1 MEVNGSAKDIIARL
15 RELKVKPHTKLVV
28 NGKPRVWYSCKL
40 NGVDAYNKFMV
51 RLGKYPVE
59 AKIVASSKM
68 YDKDNNLFFDLVRED
83 IIGLRRVQ
91 HDYCAFC
98 GEKMQTQKR
107 KRRNGLT
114 IDRLDS
120 TKGHT
125 RENCVLSC
133 WDCNCGCNI
142 TRTVQKMKRCPQLV
156 QYLKKTIAAI
166 EAKM

>member
-1 MEVNGSAKDIIARL
+1 MEFNGSVRDIVAQL

-28 NGKPRVWYSCKL
+28 NGEPRVWYSRKIK
-40 NGVDAYNKFMV
+40 GVDAYNNLMV
-51 RLGKYPVE
+51 HQKNKPVE
-59 AKIVASSKM
+59 AAIVGSSKK
-68 YDKDNNLFFDLVRED
+68 YDKDHNLFFDLMTED
-83 IIGLRRVQ
+83 VIGLRRVQ

-107 KRRNGLT
+107 KRLNGLT